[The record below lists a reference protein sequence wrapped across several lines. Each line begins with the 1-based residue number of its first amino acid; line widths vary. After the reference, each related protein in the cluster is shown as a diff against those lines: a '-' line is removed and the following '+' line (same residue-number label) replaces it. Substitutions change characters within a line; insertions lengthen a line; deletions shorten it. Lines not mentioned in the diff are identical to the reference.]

1 MASRRVAPTLAMV
14 ASDGEGSKRPAN
26 TPFKQQTLKAW
37 RPIPDAEG
45 RDHRVRGD
53 RRHLRADR
61 RGDPRLVVD
70 GGRADDPRLPPHLRR
85 RRRRERLA
93 DRPQPCNAS
102 MIVEKD
108 MHPPIYVYYK
118 LTNYYQNH
126 RRYVKSRNEKQ
137 LRGDVDIL
145 PKTLEEDC
153 APKYYYEPASDAVLA
168 ARRLRPRL
176 REQRPGARHLA
187 VRADRVVVLQRLL
200 LPQAGRRR
208 LRARGD
214 LPPRHRVGHRRLDA
228 ARPAAIRRRAQF
240 RRAILRRAILRA
252 SPRRPRPPALQVQEL
267 GGRLDR
273 DELPA
278 V

>member
-1 MASRRVAPTLAMV
+1 MSERDTRAGPRAQAGCGACCQFLRGRGVAPRCVPLAMV

-37 RPIPDAEG
+37 RPILTPCG
-45 RDHRVRGD
+45 SSSRSRQIG
-53 RRHLRADR
+53 HLRADR

-93 DRPQPCNAS
+93 DRPQPVQRLDDRREGHAPADLR
-102 MIVEKD
+102 VLQADELLPEPPAVRQVAEREAAARRRR
-108 MHPPIYVYYK
+108 HPAEDA
-118 LTNYYQNH
+118 
-126 RRYVKSRNEKQ
+126 RGG
-137 LRGDVDIL
+137 LRAQVL
-145 PKTLEEDC
+145 LR
-153 APKYYYEPASDAVLA
+153 ARLSDAVLA

-214 LPPRHRVGHRRLDA
+214 LPPRHRVGH
-228 ARPAAIRRRAQF
+228 
-240 RRAILRRAILRA
+240 
-252 SPRRPRPPALQVQEL
+252 
-267 GGRLDR
+267 
-273 DELPA
+273 
-278 V
+278 